1 MNTWETIIGDERE
14 RDLLDT
20 VMDVALDL
28 KQADGCLS
36 SVTFEWLCDY
46 IAGCWREG
54 NLAEAGFTLDDLAG
68 LSWRLGQ
75 LTPEQREQMLAK
87 YLEPW
92 S

>member
-1 MNTWETIIGDERE
+1 MNTWETILGEERE

-28 KQADGCLS
+28 KADGCLS
-36 SVTFEWLCDY
+36 SLTLEWLCDY
-46 IAGCWREG
+46 IAECWQEG

-87 YLEPW
+87 YLERW
-92 S
+92 T